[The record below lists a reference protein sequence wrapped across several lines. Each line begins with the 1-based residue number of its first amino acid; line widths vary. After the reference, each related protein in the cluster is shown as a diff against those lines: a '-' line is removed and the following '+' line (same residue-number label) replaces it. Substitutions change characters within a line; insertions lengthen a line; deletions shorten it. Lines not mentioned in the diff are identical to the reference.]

1 MGWRRGP
8 AGLWRPRFI
17 NNRHGENWPGEFK
30 KMRTGL
36 KALGVTL
43 GVSIGLATTAEAQY
57 QRPTSDNPVFPQPE
71 EERPQP
77 KGAATVSIGGR
88 TITISADF
96 LKRYQALQAAVDA
109 NSGTI
114 PTELAAANAAAK
126 TPEERYLVATLQLK
140 AATASKN
147 EAVIGQALEAL
158 LASGGAPA
166 TQLPVIQVNLGKIY
180 YNQKSYDRAAAAFE
194 SALKLQPSNA
204 EATTLLAQTRQL
216 QGRSGDALADLTK
229 AIAQQKAAGE
239 KPAESLYKRAVAL
252 AYESRQ
258 PSTVPLAREW
268 IAAYPSVDSWRD
280 GLRVYRNIY
289 RPDEPVLLDVLR
301 LARLTGALSGEGD
314 YHRYGYL
321 AASGVTSGEA
331 LAVIQ
336 EGVAAK
342 QIDSSKKLFA
352 DIVAEATRRSAGQK
366 GRLPQLAKDAMASP
380 NARAALNAGDIA
392 YSYGE
397 FAQAA
402 GLYRAALG
410 KTGADKDQLNLRL
423 GMALGRAGDKAAATA
438 AFNSVGGIRAE
449 LAKYWLIWLNSQG

>member
-1 MGWRRGP
+1 M
-8 AGLWRPRFI
+8 
-17 NNRHGENWPGEFK
+17 K
-30 KMRTGL
+30 SGL
-36 KALGVTL
+36 KTL
-43 GVSIGLATTAEAQY
+43 GVAISISTGLATAAEAQY

-71 EERPQP
+71 EERPQR
-77 KGAATVSIGGR
+77 KAAATVTIGGR
-88 TITISADF
+88 TINISADF

-147 EAVIGQALEAL
+147 EAAMGQALEAL

-194 SALKLQPSNA
+194 SALKVQPNNA
-204 EATTLLAQTRQL
+204 EATTLLAQTRQM
-216 QGRSGDALADLTK
+216 QGRSGDALVDLTK

-301 LARLTGALSGEGD
+301 LARVTGALSGEGD

-331 LAVIQ
+331 LTVIQ

-352 DIVAEATRRSAGQK
+352 DIIAEATRRAAGQR
-366 GRLPQLAKDAMASP
+366 GRLPQLAKDAMAGP

-402 GLYRAALG
+402 DLYRAALG

-423 GMALGRAGDKAAATA
+423 GMALSRAGDKAGATA
-438 AFNSVGGIRAE
+438 ALNSVAGIRSE
-449 LAKYWLIWLNSQG
+449 LAKYWLVWLNLQG